1 MLKIIEQKDKNAY
14 AALRAEF
21 PAHVLLHITEAVE
34 DSGAVSGYIAYA
46 YEPEQVVIYAVEDGG
61 DPDAC
66 DGLVRSV
73 LFKAELRGLERA
85 AFAMDEPPAHLRQ
98 LGFVRNDEKHLK
110 ILRKLWKVAKN
121 VRKSRQ
127 ILEKNRKK

>member
-14 AALRAEF
+14 AALRAQL

-85 AFAMDEPPAHLRQ
+85 VFAMDEPSAHLRQ
-98 LGFVRNDEKHLK
+98 LGFVRNDEKT
-110 ILRKLWKVAKN
+110 
-121 VRKSRQ
+121 
-127 ILEKNRKK
+127 LENITEIMEGCKKCKEKPADT